1 MMTATLVFGL
11 ALLLAD
17 VAPAQQ
23 SRLVRD
29 SLPTELVSAGSVD
42 YAVLLPDRRPADGGP
57 LPLVLMLHGAGG
69 DREVL
74 ARFKPQIRR
83 MWAAG
88 ELPELVVVSPSVG
101 RGSIYM
107 DSYDGSERWETFL
120 MREFLP
126 HLREEFPISGDREDT
141 VVTGSSMGGFGS
153 LRLGFKHPHVF
164 GAVAAMQPGAW
175 PGLTWDEVP
184 DRNKIRSPES
194 IAALFGD
201 PFDHDRFLTENPA
214 SIVES
219 DPSRLRESEIYIEV
233 GDEDGFG
240 FVEGVDFMH
249 RLLWRH
255 RIRHEYRLVRW
266 ADHGG
271 RTLMERSR
279 DRFRFVARYLEQ
291 PLGPDPALAGFRA
304 RLARGHQSRGMEPF
318 GHWPNSMLRSY
329 MTDDGDE
336 NLARAA
342 RDSAEVRSQR
352 GVIRIADIPYA
363 AEQGVDAARQSLDI
377 YLADGLADAPIVLY
391 VHGGGWRWGD
401 KMGALFKPAALVP
414 EGYLFASMNYRF
426 SPGATLNDMALD
438 VARAAVWVRRHGAGY
453 GGDPA
458 RIVLMGH
465 SAGAHLVSVVATN
478 PAFIEEAG
486 GSLSDLS
493 GVIAIDT
500 GMLNVPLRMETAG
513 PSQIRVFGS
522 DPDAWIPVSPWHH
535 VEEGTGIP
543 PFLLLIAGGREIT
556 LDQGAVFK
564 EKAAGAGIEVSSF
577 EAEGRKHM
585 PLDTYIG
592 VDGDESTR
600 MVLRFLERHAKPN

>member
-1 MMTATLVFGL
+1 MTTMLVLGL

-17 VAPAQQ
+17 VAPAQE
-23 SRLVRD
+23 SRLVRE

-42 YAVLLPDRRPADGGP
+42 YAALLPDGHPEDGDP

-74 ARFKPQIRR
+74 ARFEPQIRR
-83 MWAAG
+83 MWAAN
-88 ELPELVVVSPSVG
+88 ELPELVVASPSVG

-107 DSYDGSERWETFL
+107 DSYDGKDRWETFIMTEL
-120 MREFLP
+120 LP
-126 HLREEFPISGDREDT
+126 HLRERFPVSDDREDT

-153 LRLGFKHPHVF
+153 LRLGFKHPQTF
-164 GAVAAMQPGAW
+164 GAVVAMQPGAW

-184 DRNKIRSPES
+184 DRNKIRSREA

-201 PFDHDRFLTENPA
+201 PFDHDRFLAENPA

-219 DPSRLRESEIYIEV
+219 DPSRLRDSEIYIEV
-233 GDEDGFG
+233 GDDDGFG

-291 PLGPDPALAGFRA
+291 PLGPDPALASFRA
-304 RLARGHQSRGMEPF
+304 RLERGHRSRDMEPF
-318 GHWPNSMLRSY
+318 GYWPNSTLRSY

-342 RDSAEVRSQR
+342 RDSAEVRSRR
-352 GVIRIADIPYA
+352 GVIRIPDIPYA
-363 AEQGVDAARQSLDI
+363 AEPEVDVARQSLDI
-377 YLADGLADAPIVLY
+377 YLKDGLAGAPIVLY

-401 KMGALFKPAALVP
+401 KTGALFKPAALVP

-426 SPGATLNDMALD
+426 SPGATLTDMALD
-438 VARAAVWVRRHGAGY
+438 VARATVWVRRHGAGY
-453 GGDPA
+453 GGDPK

-478 PAFIEEAG
+478 PAFMEEAG

-513 PSQIRVFGS
+513 PSHIGVFGT
-522 DPDAWIPVSPWHH
+522 DKVGWIPVSPWHH
-535 VEEGTGIP
+535 VEAGNGIP
-543 PFLLLIAGGREIT
+543 PFLLLIAGGREVT

-564 EKAAGAGIEVSSF
+564 EKAEGAGIEVSTF
-577 EAEGRKHM
+577 EAVGRKHM

-600 MVLRFLERHAKPN
+600 MVLQFLERHANPE